1 MKKQLGIAFLVIGLL
16 TGCGT
21 GGKQEAEPQPP
32 VVRLTVW
39 GPQEA
44 QTWLTDRSS
53 VFMDEHPE
61 ADLTVAIESE
71 AVNTVR
77 DTVLADVATAADV
90 FLISQADAEVL
101 KEAQALLP
109 WQDGS
114 YYRSMKE
121 SFGTETG
128 LVIAVNAETAETEW
142 AMKLAEAFEN

>member
-1 MKKQLGIAFLVIGLL
+1 
-16 TGCGT
+16 
-21 GGKQEAEPQPP
+21 
-32 VVRLTVW
+32 
-39 GPQEA
+39 
-44 QTWLTDRSS
+44 
-53 VFMDEHPE
+53 MDEHQE
-61 ADLTVAIESE
+61 VDLAAVIESE

-101 KEAQALLP
+101 KEAQAVLP